1 MSSVENS
8 LELARSWYQPSP
20 DSYDEMWSADQ
31 QPHPHWQYFIES
43 LQTLGLGEM
52 ERRRMEAQRLLRENG
67 VTYNV
72 YGDPQGLN
80 RPWELDPIPFLISSE
95 EWAGIEQGLIQ
106 RAELMNCILADI
118 YGERKL
124 IKKGLLPQELI
135 YKHASFLRPADQI
148 HLPGKH
154 QLILYAADMAR
165 GPDNQ
170 MWIVGDRSQAPSG
183 AGYALENRMTMTR
196 ILPSLFR
203 DCQVH
208 RLAMFFHSMRST
220 LAEIAPITA
229 GQNENTNIVI
239 LTPGPRNE
247 TYFEHAYL
255 AAYLGYTLVQGED
268 LSVRD
273 GRVFLRSLGGP
284 VAVDVIVRRVD
295 ANFCD
300 PLELMPNSMLG
311 VPGLLEVARRGNVSI
326 ANPLGSSIL
335 ENPGLIPFLPKIA
348 QHYFG
353 QDLRLPSV
361 ATWWC
366 GQKKEREHVLT
377 NLDKLVIKP
386 LYRHAQTR
394 PIFGPMLS
402 KKELANLK
410 ARIIANPSNYVG
422 QQYVSFSSTPSLQNG
437 SLVPRQSIIRSFM
450 VARDS
455 DYLVMPGG
463 LTRVAVDPNIPSVS
477 NQVGGISKD
486 TWVMASEPEKQV
498 TLWLQPSAQA
508 GQETRTSNLPSRTAD
523 NLYWVGRYAERAENN
538 ARYIRAVI
546 QKMLQ
551 VQNQSD
557 NNDQVSL
564 HNLLHALTHVTTTY
578 PGFISEEN
586 QGLLQQPIDELR
598 AITLDINRNGGLT
611 HTVSAL
617 IQSAYGV
624 RDRWSTDTWRVM
636 DDINESWMD
645 VSNRQ
650 SMRLEDM
657 HDMLD
662 QLITSLV
669 ALTGLTTESMTREQG
684 WRFLDSG
691 RRIERA
697 LNVIAL
703 TRSLAVPQYAPGV
716 ENVMLESLL
725 VSCESLITYRRR
737 YRSYLQL
744 TTVLDLLLFDNSN
757 PRALIFQM
765 ERLHEHLD
773 FLPRE
778 ANERHMS
785 ALERLVLES
794 STQIRI
800 CDPQMLAEVVANA
813 PTRQNLDQLLSRL
826 THSLGQMSQV
836 ITETYFRSLQT
847 PHQLVSTQEFID
859 E

>member
-52 ERRRMEAQRLLRENG
+52 ERRRREAQRLLRENG

-72 YGDPQGLN
+72 YGDPNGHN

-106 RAELMNCILADI
+106 RAELMNYLLSDI

-148 HLPGKH
+148 RLAGKH

-220 LAEIAPITA
+220 LAEIAPATI
-229 GQNENTNIVI
+229 GRGENQNIVI

-255 AAYLGYTLVQGED
+255 ASYLGYTLVQGED
-268 LSVRD
+268 LSVKD

-284 VAVDVIVRRVD
+284 VPVDVIVRRVD
-295 ANFCD
+295 AYYCD

-311 VPGLLEVARRGNVSI
+311 VPGLLDVARRGNVAI
-326 ANPLGSSIL
+326 ANPIGSSIL
-335 ENPGLIPFLPKIA
+335 ENPGWIPFLPKIA
-348 QHYFG
+348 HYYLG
-353 QDLRLPSV
+353 QELRLPSV

-366 GQKKEREHVLT
+366 GQKKECEHVLA

-386 LYRHAQTR
+386 LHRHSATR
-394 PIFGPMLS
+394 PIFGPTLN

-410 ARIIANPSNYVG
+410 TRIIANPSNYVG

-437 SLVPRQSIIRSFM
+437 KLEPRQSIIRSFM
-450 VARDS
+450 VAREN

-463 LTRVAVDPNIPSVS
+463 LTRVAINPNIPSVS

-498 TLWLQPSAQA
+498 SLWLQPSAQA
-508 GQETRTSNLPSRTAD
+508 STETRSSTLPSRTAD

-551 VQNQSD
+551 IQNRSD
-557 NNDQVSL
+557 SSDQISL
-564 HNLLHALTHVTTTY
+564 GNLLHALTHVTTTY
-578 PGFISEEN
+578 PGFIAEEN
-586 QGLLQQPIDELR
+586 KTLLEQPIEELR
-598 AITLDINRNGGLT
+598 EITLDANRNGGLT
-611 HTVSAL
+611 HTVNAL

-645 VSNRQ
+645 VSNRNAM
-650 SMRLEDM
+650 SLEDI

-697 LNVIAL
+697 LNVISL
-703 TRSLAVPQYAPGV
+703 TRSLAVPIFAPGV

-744 TTVLDLLLFDNSN
+744 ATVLDLVLFDNSN
-757 PRALIFQM
+757 PRSLIFQL
-765 ERLHEHLD
+765 ERMQEHVEK
-773 FLPRE
+773 LPKDSL
-778 ANERHMS
+778 ERHMT

-794 STQIRI
+794 STHIRLS
-800 CDPQMLAEVVANA
+800 DTQQLADAETKAI
-813 PTRQNLDQLLSRL
+813 TRQNLDQLLSRL
-826 THSLGQMSQV
+826 SHSIGQMSQV
-836 ITETYFRSLQT
+836 ITDTYFLSLQT
-847 PHQLVSTQEFID
+847 PHQLVSTQEID
-859 E
+859 DE

>member
-20 DSYDEMWSADQ
+20 DSYDEMWSSDQ

-52 ERRRMEAQRLLRENG
+52 ERRRREAQRLLRENG

-72 YGDPQGLN
+72 YGDPTGLN

-106 RAELMNCILADI
+106 RADLMNYLLTDI

-135 YKHASFLRPADQI
+135 YKHTSFLRPADQI
-148 HLPGKH
+148 RLPGQH

-208 RLAMFFHSMRST
+208 RLALFFHSLRTT
-220 LAEIAPITA
+220 LAEIAPPNIVR
-229 GQNENTNIVI
+229 GESSNIVI

-273 GRVFLRSLGGP
+273 GRVCLRSLGGP
-284 VAVDVIVRRVD
+284 VPVDVIVRRVD
-295 ANFCD
+295 GNYCD

-311 VPGLLEVARRGNVSI
+311 VPGLLEVARRGNVAI
-326 ANPLGSSIL
+326 ANPIGSSIL

-348 QHYFG
+348 QYYFG

-366 GQKKEREHVLT
+366 GQKKERDHVLA
-377 NLDKLVIKP
+377 NLDTLVIKP
-386 LYRHAQTR
+386 LHRHAATK
-394 PIFGPMLS
+394 PIFGSTLS
-402 KKELANLK
+402 KKEIANLK
-410 ARIIANPSNYVG
+410 ARINANPSNYVG
-422 QQYVSFSSTPSLQNG
+422 QQCVSFSSTPSLLDG
-437 SLVPRQSIIRSFM
+437 KLEPRQSIIRSFM
-450 VARDS
+450 VARDT

-463 LTRVAVDPNIPSVS
+463 LTRVAVNPNIPSVS

-498 TLWLQPSAQA
+498 SLWLQPTSKAST
-508 GQETRTSNLPSRTAD
+508 ETRTSNLPSRTAD

-551 VQNQSD
+551 FQNQPDS
-557 NNDQVSL
+557 NDKVSL
-564 HNLLHALTHVTTTY
+564 KNLLQGLTHVTTTY
-578 PGFISEEN
+578 PGFIAEQN
-586 QGLLQQPIDELR
+586 QSLLDQPINELR
-598 AITLDINRNGGLT
+598 EITLDGNRRGGLT
-611 HTVSAL
+611 HTVNAL

-636 DDINESWMD
+636 DDINESWID
-645 VSNRQ
+645 VTNRSNM
-650 SMRLEDM
+650 SLEDIQ
-657 HDMLD
+657 DMLD
-662 QLITSLV
+662 QLVTSLV

-691 RRIERA
+691 RRIERS
-697 LNVIAL
+697 LNVISL
-703 TRSLAVPQYAPGV
+703 TRSLAVQVYSPSV
-716 ENVMLESLL
+716 TNVMLESLL

-737 YRSYLQL
+737 YRSYLQIA
-744 TTVLDLLLFDNSN
+744 TVLDLILLDNSN
-757 PRALIFQM
+757 PRSLVFQL
-765 ERLHEHLD
+765 ERMQEHVD
-773 FLPRE
+773 KFPRDTT
-778 ANERHMS
+778 NRHMT
-785 ALERLVLES
+785 AMERLVLES
-794 STQIRI
+794 STQIRLV
-800 CDPQMLAEVVANA
+800 DLQQLAEIESNA

-826 THSLGQMSQV
+826 SHGIGQMSQV
-836 ITETYFRSLQT
+836 LTETYFRSLQT
-847 PHQLVSTQEFID
+847 PHQLVSTQET
-859 E
+859 EEE